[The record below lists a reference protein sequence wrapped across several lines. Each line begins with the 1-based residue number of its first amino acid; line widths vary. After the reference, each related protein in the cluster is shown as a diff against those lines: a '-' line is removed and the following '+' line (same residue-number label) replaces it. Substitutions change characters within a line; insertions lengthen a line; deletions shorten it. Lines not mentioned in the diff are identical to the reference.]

1 MISVLLIILKIIGIT
16 LLVIIGL
23 FLFLLLLVLFVP
35 VRYRFKGSY
44 DEKFL
49 CKGKITWLLHL
60 ISIKIDVEER
70 VVTSIRILGIPLS
83 VFMKKKDNVKKK
95 KADKG
100 EEESAGMVVTTAG
113 SDSKTAE
120 ENGRNMLP
128 VSVEQTG
135 SSEMTI
141 AAGHEEKESA
151 EDVAEEEKQTL
162 FDKLLYKIQVIIQK
176 VRELAGKVKSI
187 FEKIKDTVI
196 NIKKK
201 KETVKRYL
209 VILRSDTAKA
219 AFALCRKRIFRMLKH
234 MFPRRMRVNIT
245 YGMEDPADTG
255 YILAVFGMLPG
266 FVGKRIVLHADFNQ
280 PVFKGD
286 FNVKGGIRAV
296 VLLYQGLCV
305 ILDKNCQR
313 LYHIVKKEI
322 SNEHK

>member
-49 CKGKITWLLHL
+49 CKGKITWLLHF

-135 SSEMTI
+135 LSEMTI
-141 AAGHEEKESA
+141 AAGHIYRYGISQEERPIEWHTLIP
-151 EDVAEEEKQTL
+151 QTQ
-162 FDKLLYKIQVIIQK
+162 DRATTLYPLG
-176 VRELAGKVKSI
+176 EMYAG
-187 FEKIKDTVI
+187 D
-196 NIKKK
+196 
-201 KETVKRYL
+201 
-209 VILRSDTAKA
+209 
-219 AFALCRKRIFRMLKH
+219 C
-234 MFPRRMRVNIT
+234 
-245 YGMEDPADTG
+245 G
-255 YILAVFGMLPG
+255 
-266 FVGKRIVLHADFNQ
+266 
-280 PVFKGD
+280 
-286 FNVKGGIRAV
+286 
-296 VLLYQGLCV
+296 
-305 ILDKNCQR
+305 
-313 LYHIVKKEI
+313 
-322 SNEHK
+322 